1 MDEHAQQLLKNK
13 KPAEVAEA
21 LNEKGYRNSHGDPW
35 TGEAV
40 SLFRVCFC

>member
-1 MDEHAQQLLKNK
+1 MDELAEQLLQIK

-21 LNEKGYRNSHGDPW
+21 LNQKGYRNSRGGTW

>member
-1 MDEHAQQLLKNK
+1 MDELAEQLLQIK

-21 LNEKGYRNSHGDPW
+21 LNQKGYRNSHGGTW